1 MRSVYSE
8 GLDLKLSREIGGLSQ
23 HILAVL
29 QAVWPAPELNQVPL
43 SLCPLHRVLQ
53 TISSHYPFL
62 FIFYFAK
69 TPSLETSTLLLDY
82 NEMLNRCSANAALA
96 GFCQHPIQIDCL

>member
-8 GLDLKLSREIGGLSQ
+8 GLDLKLSGQIGGLSQ

-29 QAVWPAPELNQVPL
+29 QAVWPAPQLNQVPL

-53 TISSHYPFL
+53 TILSHYPFL
-62 FIFYFAK
+62 FILCFAK
-69 TPSLETSTLLLDY
+69 TPSLETGHLVHCFLTTLK
-82 NEMLNRCSANAALA
+82 C
-96 GFCQHPIQIDCL
+96 